1 MSLRGSRG
9 MPSSLNLVSENL
21 KFRFGGFFLGGGGCD
36 FIFFLFSFP
45 SFEVRVTDL
54 SHKGF
59 VSISG
64 GRRSKHF
71 V

>member
-1 MSLRGSRG
+1 

-21 KFRFGGFFLGGGGCD
+21 DVGFFFGGGGCD

-45 SFEVRVTDL
+45 SLEVRVTDL
-54 SHKGF
+54 SELPPSQGF

-64 GRRSKHF
+64 GKEVKAF
-71 V
+71 CLV